1 MRPCHR
7 SVPRT
12 PSNDHKRGTR
22 RRINHLHRCQRLL
35 TIVVCRKTDFIQ
47 NNNLEI
53 LNKRFQPATH
63 KSGTNIDL
71 TLSTSNIAQLLR
83 SWSIFPED
91 SISDHNMIYFKLKLR
106 QDFQTGILDKF
117 STKRANYELIN
128 QNISEQV
135 DALQAMPEETCE
147 NIKKP
152 RCCLSK
158 CLENLLWQESSES
171 QNRG

>member
-1 MRPCHR
+1 MRLRHR

-12 PSNDHKRGTR
+12 RSNDHKRGTR

-35 TIVVCRKTDFIQ
+35 TIVVCRTTDFIQ

-53 LNKRFQPATH
+53 INKRFQPATH

-71 TLSTSNIAQLLR
+71 TLSTSNIAQLLQ
-83 SWSIFPED
+83 SWSVFPED
-91 SISDHNMIYFKLKLR
+91 SISDHNMIYFELKLR
-106 QDFQTGILDKF
+106 QDFQTRILDKF

-128 QNISEQV
+128 QTISEQV
-135 DALQAMPEETCE
+135 DALQAMPEEARE
-147 NIKKP
+147 NIL
-152 RCCLSK
+152 CLSK